1 MDRLQNRPPG
11 RDAPDE
17 ELIDTLIAVSVV
29 ARRLAEKLRK
39 QMEKEKALHR
49 HRCGRC
55 VEGMENGGFHYE

>member
-49 HRCGRC
+49 HRCGRS
-55 VEGMENGGFHYE
+55 VEGRENGGFHYE